1 MHQGL
6 PRGSGIGGLLF
17 NWRWWSLW
25 TLNSI
30 RKWFYATLQSFPRRK
45 FLNHCPCRDWR
56 EELYLLMYFQTKK
69 YLKTYSLIFDICD
82 LILML
87 SVLIPCLGHN
97 ITYWFGLLTFFFLS
111 REEYQMVEMSYADH
125 DYHPGCSL
133 MAIIIRTWY
142 FSHLICFTK
151 KKCQCT
157 LDVFYSILL
166 TLTSYDLRTYSMEMI
181 DVQSKI
187 IPWCC
192 SHPLKKKL

>member
-6 PRGSGIGGLLF
+6 PRGSGIGGFLF

-30 RKWFYATLQSFPRRK
+30 RKWFYATLQSIPRRK

-87 SVLIPCLGHN
+87 SVLIPCLGHKVRVGRHESEHY
-97 ITYWFGLLTFFFLS
+97 ILIWFIDIFFFFLGKSIKWLKCHIS
-111 REEYQMVEMSYADH
+111 RLQLNGNH
-125 DYHPGCSL
+125 D
-133 MAIIIRTWY
+133 
-142 FSHLICFTK
+142 
-151 KKCQCT
+151 QN
-157 LDVFYSILL
+157 
-166 TLTSYDLRTYSMEMI
+166 MI
-181 DVQSKI
+181 FQPFDMF
-187 IPWCC
+187 
-192 SHPLKKKL
+192 H